1 MSDLKSFIEMID
13 KFGVNY
19 TKTVS
24 PKNVIDDVP
33 NKFYTPI
40 FPKTYISFRS
50 YGGNKFSFMFLDEK
64 YIGFE
69 FA

>member
-1 MSDLKSFIEMID
+1 MSDLKSFIEMMD

-19 TKTVS
+19 TKIVS
-24 PKNVIDDVP
+24 PEEIIDDIP
-33 NKFYTPI
+33 NKFYSPI
-40 FPKTYISFRS
+40 FPKTYVMFTS
-50 YGGNKFSFMFLDEK
+50 YGGSSFSFMFLDEK